1 VLCFGI
7 GKGSWAAINN
17 KDGGINKLTE
27 AKISEACIPV
37 GVSGRHVHL
46 SREHLEALFGP
57 GYELTKMK
65 ELGQP
70 GQFSSEETVDII
82 TTKGAFTRVR
92 ILGPVRKETQIELAL
107 SDSVKLGITP
117 PIRDSGNI
125 ANSPG
130 VVLVGPNGTITL
142 DQGAIIAWRHI
153 HMTPEDA
160 KRFGVKDKEMV
171 QVECLGERAMTMGQV
186 LVRVNEQ
193 YALEMHVDTDEGNAA
208 CLKTG
213 NKVRLA

>member
-1 VLCFGI
+1 VTQT
-7 GKGSWAAINN
+7 NN
-17 KDGGINKLTE
+17 N
-27 AKISEACIPV
+27 EACIPV

-46 SREHLEALFGP
+46 SREHLDALFGA
-57 GYELTKMK
+57 GYELTKK
-65 ELGQP
+65 KDLSQP
-70 GQFSSEETVDII
+70 GQFASDETVDVI
-82 TTKGAFTRVR
+82 TTKGAFARVR

-117 PIRDSGNI
+117 PIRDSGNV
-125 ANSPG
+125 AGSPG

-142 DQGAIIAWRHI
+142 EQGAIVALRHI
-153 HMTPEDA
+153 HMTPADA
-160 KRFGVKDKEMV
+160 EHFGVKDKDMV

-186 LVRVNEQ
+186 LVRVSDQ

-213 NKVRLA
+213 QKVRII

>member
-1 VLCFGI
+1 MTAV
-7 GKGSWAAINN
+7 N
-17 KDGGINKLTE
+17 
-27 AKISEACIPV
+27 ISEACIPV

-46 SREHLEALFGP
+46 SREHLDALFGP

-65 ELGQP
+65 DLSQP
-70 GQFSSEETVDII
+70 GQYASEETVDIM

-117 PIRDSGNI
+117 PIRDSGNV
-125 ANSPG
+125 AGSPG

-142 DQGAIIAWRHI
+142 DQGTIVALRHI
-153 HMTPEDA
+153 HMTPADA
-160 KRFGVKDKEMV
+160 ECFGVKDKDIV
-171 QVECLGERAMTMGQV
+171 WVECPGERAMTMGQV

-213 NKVRLA
+213 QKVRIIK

>member
-1 VLCFGI
+1 M
-7 GKGSWAAINN
+7 
-17 KDGGINKLTE
+17 TQTTT
-27 AKISEACIPV
+27 SEACIPV

-46 SREHLEALFGP
+46 SREHLDALFGA
-57 GYELTKMK
+57 GYELTKK
-65 ELGQP
+65 KDLSQP
-70 GQFSSEETVDII
+70 GQFASDETVDVI
-82 TTKGAFTRVR
+82 TTKGAFARVR

-117 PIRDSGNI
+117 PIRDSGNV
-125 ANSPG
+125 AGSPG

-142 DQGAIIAWRHI
+142 DQGAIVALRHI
-153 HMTPEDA
+153 HMTPADA
-160 KRFGVKDKEMV
+160 ERFGVKDKDLV
-171 QVECLGERAMTMGQV
+171 QVECPGERAMTMGQV

-213 NKVRLA
+213 QKVRIV